1 MTPDQI
7 ATALREAL
15 PDAAI
20 DVRSEDNTHFE
31 ATVVDEGFAG
41 MRPLARHQKVYQVLG
56 SAVGR
61 EIHALQLTTL
71 TPQEH
76 AAAGS

>member
-7 ATALREAL
+7 TEALRAAL
-15 PDAAI
+15 PDAMI
-20 DVRSEDNTHFE
+20 DVRSDDNTHFE
-31 ATVVDEGFAG
+31 ATVIDAGFAG
-41 MRPLARHQKVYQVLG
+41 MRPLARHQKVYKVLG

-61 EIHALQLTTL
+61 EIHALALRTL

-76 AAAGS
+76 AAGGN